1 MELIGVIRGWVDIK
15 GMTNGGFSLSKSTK
29 SSYVSLSRGLQD
41 IDWFKCKT
49 GAYKTSYKIFYEEWK
64 IV

>member
-1 MELIGVIRGWVDIK
+1 MELLSIIIGSVNVK

-41 IDWFKCKT
+41 IDCFKCKT
-49 GAYKTSYKIFYEEWK
+49 GAYKTSYTIIYEDWK